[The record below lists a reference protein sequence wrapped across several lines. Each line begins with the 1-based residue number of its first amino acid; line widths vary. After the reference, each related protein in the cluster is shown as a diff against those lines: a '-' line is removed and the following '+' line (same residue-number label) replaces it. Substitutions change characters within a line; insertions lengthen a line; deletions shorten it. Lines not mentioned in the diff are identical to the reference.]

1 MLNIR
6 KTKEATEKTE
16 FLSELNTLLLMLDKN
31 ESIFNMITDGDLI
44 EAVIYEK
51 LSLQLRYTYL
61 IKQAKRRGIRLEY
74 TDRLGRGEA

>member
-6 KTKEATEKTE
+6 KTKENAEKEE
-16 FLSELNTLLLMLDKN
+16 FLHELTWLLSMLDKN
-31 ESIFNMITDGDLI
+31 EMVFNMITDSDLI

-61 IKQAKRRGIRLEY
+61 LKQAKIKGIRLEY
-74 TDRLGRGEA
+74 TDRLVY

>member
-6 KTKEATEKTE
+6 KTKDTTEKKE
-16 FLSELNTLLLMLDKN
+16 FLRELNTLMLMLDKN

-44 EAVIYEK
+44 EAIIYEK

-61 IKQAKRRGIRLEY
+61 LKQAKIRGIRLEY
-74 TDRLGRGEA
+74 TDRLG

>member
-6 KTKEATEKTE
+6 KTKENAEKEE
-16 FLSELNTLLLMLDKN
+16 FLHELTWLLSMLDKN
-31 ESIFNMITDGDLI
+31 EMIFNMITDSDLI

-61 IKQAKRRGIRLEY
+61 LKQAKIKGIRLEY
-74 TDRLGRGEA
+74 TDRLVY